1 MQVVPTMADMAW
13 LAPELTLTVG
23 LLILLIGGLFV
34 PRDRQSAIVWAGFV
48 VLGATLAAL
57 VPQAGRDVTI
67 ANGVFA
73 VDGFAVFIKVI
84 AIVAAMITLETS
96 RHWLTIEG
104 VRATEYVVL
113 VMTATLGMMVMAS
126 GVDLVTMFIGL
137 ETMAVSFY
145 VMVGY
150 LKPNRRSNEAALKY
164 FVLGTFSTGVLIYGM
179 AWTYGLAGSTRIAD
193 IAIAA
198 ASPEGSI
205 VAWRFAIML
214 LIAGLGFK
222 IAAVPFHMWAPDV
235 YEGAPTPIASF
246 LSVGSK
252 AASFAMLIRLMLEAF
267 PSASSDWRS
276 ALYVLAAL
284 SMTVGNIAAMTQ
296 NNLKRL
302 LAYSS
307 IAHAGYV
314 TIGLVAATPRG
325 ISASLVYIAVYACMQ
340 MGAFAIVTALRQK
353 GVPGEDLHE
362 FSGLAHRRPWMAF
375 AMLIFMIALGGI
387 PPTAGFMGKMWLF
400 GAAIDSGYVWLA
412 VIGVAN
418 SVLSL
423 YYYARVVMWMWMT
436 PQESEAPLPIAPSM
450 AIAISLAA
458 AAVIIGGLF
467 PDQLFTWAESS
478 ARALGVVSVAPAL
491 TLR

>member
-1 MQVVPTMADMAW
+1 MPVVPTLADMAW
-13 LAPELTLTVG
+13 LAPELTLTAG
-23 LLILLIGGLFV
+23 LLILLIAGLFV
-34 PRDRQSAIVWAGFV
+34 PRERQSAILWAGFI

-57 VPQAGRDVTI
+57 VPQRGVDITI

-73 VDGFAVFIKVI
+73 IDGFALFIKVV
-84 AIVAAMITLETS
+84 AIIAAMFTLEIS

-104 VRATEYVVL
+104 LRANEYVMLVL
-113 VMTATLGMMVMAS
+113 TATLGMMVLAS

-145 VMVGY
+145 VLVGY
-150 LKPNRRSNEAALKY
+150 LKPNRRSNEAGVKY
-164 FVLGTFSTGVLIYGM
+164 FVLGTFSVGILLYGM

-193 IAIAA
+193 IAVAA
-198 ASPEGSI
+198 AAPGASL
-205 VAWRFAIML
+205 VAWRFAIAL
-214 LIAGLGFK
+214 VVAGVAFK

-252 AASFAMLIRLMLEAF
+252 AAAFAMLIRLTFEAF
-267 PSASSDWRS
+267 PSVSSEWRG
-276 ALYVLAAL
+276 ALYVLAAM

-314 TIGLVAATPRG
+314 TIGIVAATPRG
-325 ISASLVYIAVYACMQ
+325 ITASLIYIAVYACMQ
-340 MGAFAIVTALRQK
+340 MGAFGVVAALRQK

-362 FSGLAHRRPWMAF
+362 FSGLGHRRPWMAF
-375 AMLIFMIALGGI
+375 AMMVFLLGLGGI

-400 GAAIDSGYVWLA
+400 GSALDAGYTWLA
-412 VIGVAN
+412 VIAVLN
-418 SVLSL
+418 SVLSI
-423 YYYARVVMWMWMT
+423 YYYGRVIIWMWMT
-436 PQESEAPLPIAPSM
+436 PEETDEVLPIAPSM

-458 AAVIIGGLF
+458 LAVAVGGLF
-467 PDQLFTWAESS
+467 PDTLFTWAESS
-478 ARALGVVSVAPAL
+478 ARALGVVSTLPAL

>member
-1 MQVVPTMADMAW
+1 MPVVPTMADMVW
-13 LAPELTLTVG
+13 LAPELTLTAG
-23 LLILLIGGLFV
+23 LLVLLIAGLFV
-34 PRDRQSAIVWAGFV
+34 PRERQAAVVWAGIV

-57 VPQAGRDVTI
+57 IPQAGRDITI
-67 ANGVFA
+67 ANGVFV
-73 VDGFAVFIKVI
+73 VDGFALFIKVV
-84 AIVAAMITLETS
+84 AIVGAMITLEMS

-104 VRATEYVVL
+104 LRATEYVVL
-113 VMTATLGMMVMAS
+113 VLTATLGMLVMAS

-137 ETMAVSFY
+137 ETMTVSFY
-145 VMVGY
+145 VLVGY
-150 LKPNRRSNEAALKY
+150 LKPSRRSNEAALKY
-164 FVLGTFSTGVLIYGM
+164 FVLGAFSLGVLLYGM

-198 ASPEGSI
+198 ASPGAPL
-205 VAWRFAIML
+205 VAWRFALML
-214 LIAGLGFK
+214 MLAGLAFK

-252 AASFAMLIRLMLEAF
+252 AAAFAMLIRLVLEAF
-267 PSASSDWRS
+267 PSASSEWRG

-307 IAHAGYV
+307 IAQAGYI
-314 TIGLVAATPRG
+314 TIGIVAATPRG
-325 ISASLVYIAVYACMQ
+325 VSAALVYLAVYTCMQ
-340 MGAFAIVTALRQK
+340 MGAFAVVAALRQK
-353 GVPGEDLHE
+353 GVPGEELHE

-375 AMLIFMIALGGI
+375 AMLLFMISLGGI

-400 GAAIDSGYVWLA
+400 GAAIDAGYVWLA

-418 SVLSL
+418 SVVSV
-423 YYYARVVMWMWMT
+423 YYYARVVSWMWMT
-436 PQESEAPLPIAPSM
+436 PTESEAPLPIAPSM

-458 AAVIIGGLF
+458 VAVIVGGLF

-478 ARALGVVSVAPAL
+478 ARALGVASTIPAL